1 MSFRISVPRE
11 LASPTCSL
19 PRTLINT
26 LEYSLTCLALAY
38 YIVVQRGTEA
48 RAAGRP
54 HAHAVSR
61 PPPGKDD
68 DLPGS
73 SAYLALAALCVMMR
87 PTAALVWGP
96 LVFLHVLRL
105 LRRVSFLLF
114 SCISL
119 V

>member
-1 MSFRISVPRE
+1 MSFRISVPQE
-11 LASPTCSL
+11 FALSICSL
-19 PRTLINT
+19 SRTLINT

-38 YIVVQRGTEA
+38 YIAGKRGTEA

-54 HAHAVSR
+54 PAHAVSR
-61 PPPGKDD
+61 PPPCKDD
-68 DLPGS
+68 VLPGRS

-105 LRRVSFLLF
+105 LRRVSFLFL
-114 SCISL
+114 SCIS
-119 V
+119 

>member
-1 MSFRISVPRE
+1 MSFRISAPRE

-19 PRTLINT
+19 SRTLINT

-48 RAAGRP
+48 RA
-54 HAHAVSR
+54 VSR
-61 PPPGKDD
+61 PPPHAVSRHPPGKDD
-68 DLPGS
+68 NLPGS
-73 SAYLALAALCVMMR
+73 SAYLAVAALCVTMR

-105 LRRVSFLLF
+105 LRSVSVLLL
-114 SCISL
+114 SCIS
-119 V
+119 